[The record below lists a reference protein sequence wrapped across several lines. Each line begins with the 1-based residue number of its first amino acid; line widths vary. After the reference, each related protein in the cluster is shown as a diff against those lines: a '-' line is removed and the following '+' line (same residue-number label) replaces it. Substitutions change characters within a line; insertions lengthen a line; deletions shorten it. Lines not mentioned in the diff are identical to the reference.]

1 MVEIARDRAAPRIQ
15 QLSVF
20 LRNRL
25 GALRESLV
33 RLQEE
38 QVRIS
43 AISILESADH
53 AVIRLV
59 VNRPFTAKTALESF
73 GYDVFETELLGVLL
87 PDEKEFGI
95 QKVLTFLLMA
105 EVNIRYIYSL
115 LDRHEG
121 RPILALNVENP
132 AWAAEV
138 LEKAGLTLVGQDEI
152 T

>member
-1 MVEIARDRAAPRIQ
+1 M
-15 QLSVF
+15 
-20 LRNRL
+20 
-25 GALRESLV
+25 
-33 RLQEE
+33 
-38 QVRIS
+38 RIS